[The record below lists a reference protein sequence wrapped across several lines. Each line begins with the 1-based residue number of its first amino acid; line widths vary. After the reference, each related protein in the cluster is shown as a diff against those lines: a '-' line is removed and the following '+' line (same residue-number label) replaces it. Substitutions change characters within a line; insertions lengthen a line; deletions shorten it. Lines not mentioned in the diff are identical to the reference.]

1 MQLFRRQA
9 LDSITSAE
17 QFHQP
22 QRLIRPNLWLLLL
35 GILGFSGYLVQ
46 WSLQGRLP
54 VRIEGRGLLVRP
66 GSLQPVQSRS
76 AGPLTS
82 LSIQTGSCVRKG
94 EVLARIDPL
103 QQRLKREEEVQALAL
118 LATQDGQ
125 EGARERN
132 LLAMVE
138 ADLARLLP
146 YRGTG
151 AIAEQ
156 TFIDKEKEIQRVRTE
171 TAASTNRR
179 LQAIQAR
186 QAAIRSLDQE
196 MAQNAVV
203 LAPASGCVV
212 NVNAQPGQM
221 VQVGASLLEID
232 KSRPSDPLI
241 SLAFFPVKDGKRL
254 QIGQR
259 VRVTPSTTQA
269 QRHGGIVGTIVE
281 IQPLPVNRDT
291 LLHRLGIPSLV
302 NTVEAANRGEG
313 GQGNEPMIQVRTSLA
328 RSAATRSGYDW
339 GGGADPDL
347 VLSAG
352 TTTSVKVDVEE
363 RQPISYLIPQLRNRP
378 GTD

>member
-9 LDSITSAE
+9 LEAIASAE
-17 QFHQP
+17 QYRQP
-22 QRLIRPNLWLLLL
+22 HPLIRANVWLLLL
-35 GILGFSGYLVQ
+35 GIVGFSGYIVH
-46 WSLQGRLP
+46 WSIQGRLP

-76 AGPLTS
+76 TGPLIS
-82 LSIQTGSCVRKG
+82 LSIQTGSCVRQG
-94 EVLARIDPL
+94 AVLARIDPL
-103 QQRLKREEEVQALAL
+103 QQRLKREEELQALAL
-118 LATQDGQ
+118 LRAQDDQ
-125 EGARERN
+125 EAQRERN

-156 TFIDKEKEIQRVRTE
+156 TFVDKEKEIQRVRTE
-171 TAASTNRR
+171 TAASANRR

-186 QAAIRSLDQE
+186 QMAIRSLDQE

-203 LAPASGCVV
+203 LAPASGCVANV
-212 NVNAQPGQM
+212 NVQPGQM
-221 VQVGASLLEID
+221 VQVGASLLELD
-232 KSRPSDPLI
+232 KSRPGDPLT

-254 QIGQR
+254 QIGQK

-281 IQPLPVNRDT
+281 IQPLPVNRET

-302 NTVEAANRGEG
+302 NTVEASPRGEG
-313 GQGNEPMIQVRTSLA
+313 AQGNEPMIQVRTSLG
-328 RSAATRSGYDW
+328 RSTATRSGYDW

-347 VLSAG
+347 ILSAG
-352 TTTSVKVDVEE
+352 TTTTVKVDVED
-363 RQPISYLIPQLRNRP
+363 RQPISYLIPQLRNLS
-378 GTD
+378 GIY

>member
-9 LDSITSAE
+9 LDSIASAE
-17 QFHQP
+17 QYRHPHQ
-22 QRLIRPNLWLLLL
+22 LIRPNLWLLLL
-35 GILGFSGYLVQ
+35 GILGFSGYLMQ
-46 WSLQGRLP
+46 WSIQGRLP

-66 GSLQPVQSRS
+66 GSLQSVQSRS
-76 AGPLTS
+76 TGPLTS
-82 LSIQTGSCVRKG
+82 LTIQTGSCVRKG
-94 EVLARIDPL
+94 EVLALIDPL
-103 QQRLKREEEVQALAL
+103 QQRLKREEEAQALGLL
-118 LATQDGQ
+118 LAQDGMEAQ
-125 EGARERN
+125 RERN
-132 LLAMVE
+132 LQAMVE
-138 ADLARLLP
+138 ADLERLLP
-146 YRGTG
+146 YRATG

-156 TFIDKEKEIQRVRTE
+156 TFFDKEKETQRMRTE
-171 TAASTNRR
+171 TAASANRR

-203 LAPASGCVV
+203 VAPASGCVV

-232 KSRPSDPLI
+232 KSRASDPLT

-259 VRVTPSTTQA
+259 VRITPSTTQA

-302 NTVEAANRGEG
+302 NTVETSSRGEG
-313 GQGNEPMIQVRTSLA
+313 AQGNEPMIQVRTTLD

-339 GGGADPDL
+339 GGGADPNL

-352 TTTSVKVDVEE
+352 TTTTVKVDVEG
-363 RQPISYLIPQLRNRP
+363 RQPISYLIPQLRNLS
-378 GTD
+378 GIY